1 MLAATVLPAV
11 CFATLVLVPRRR
23 RRDIHRLVWLAVP
36 ITLVA
41 ALGPPHG
48 EQSPVLLAVVAL
60 GALLVAVTAI
70 ALMPV
75 DPRPAIAGAVALSTL
90 GLGVADHEPFALRGA
105 ADQRRA
111 ARRQPGDRAVRTL
124 ALMTLV
130 AVGVDGARG
139 GWIAAGLFG

>member
-1 MLAATVLPAV
+1 M
-11 CFATLVLVPRRR
+11 
-23 RRDIHRLVWLAVP
+23 WLAVRV
-36 ITLVA
+36 TLVA

-90 GLGVADHEPFALRGA
+90 GLGVADHEPYAFVALLISA
-105 ADQRRA
+105 APLA
-111 ARRQPGDRAVRTL
+111 VSLAIARSVRL
-124 ALMTLV
+124 RL
-130 AVGVDGARG
+130 
-139 GWIAAGLFG
+139 